1 MSNGFMVSFK
11 SLEILLC
18 ELRLSIWYNPV
29 MGDKGN
35 DLVLVLNPEAVISP
49 LLLEADGGVKEEV
62 SAG

>member
-35 DLVLVLNPEAVISP
+35 DLVLNPEAVIAP